1 MNQTSNDV
9 DEGSSASLPD
19 NVSLDERLSRLERIV
34 RELERDDQQLDDAL
48 RLFEEGVEHVR
59 AAREALSQSELRIE
73 NLVSDAEVEEDDSFT
88 SAE

>member
-9 DEGSSASLPD
+9 DEGSSPSPAD

-59 AAREALSQSELRIE
+59 AAREALSRSELRIE